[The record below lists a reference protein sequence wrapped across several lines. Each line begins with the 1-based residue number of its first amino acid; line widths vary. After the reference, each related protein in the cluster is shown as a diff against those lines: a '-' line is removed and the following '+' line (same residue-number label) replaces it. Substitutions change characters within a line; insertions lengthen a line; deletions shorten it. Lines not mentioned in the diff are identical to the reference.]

1 MEGSDCHE
9 RHRFRLY
16 DVAMNRLL
24 KITAV
29 FSGLLAL
36 SISLSG
42 CGSPAANDATNEK
55 KQSSEHGAH
64 SIEITDRKCFAQAM
78 IPHHSQA
85 IEMSQIAL
93 DNTTNPD
100 LLAIAEQMIAEQS
113 AEIEMMSPWLEDEPL
128 DYTMMMDGMLT
139 ESQLEELRSTK
150 DAEFDVLYS
159 QYMILHHEGALGMA
173 NKVIE
178 SEDIFLSELG
188 YQIIDEQTAEIALLE
203 GFASN

>member
-1 MEGSDCHE
+1 
-9 RHRFRLY
+9 
-16 DVAMNRLL
+16 MNRLL
-24 KITAV
+24 KITAL

-42 CGSPAANDATNEK
+42 CGSPAATDATNEK

-64 SIEITDRKCFAQAM
+64 SIEITDRKSFAQAM
-78 IPHHSQA
+78 IPHHAQA

-113 AEIEMMSPWLEDEPL
+113 AEIEVMSPWLDDESL

-159 QYMILHHEGALGMA
+159 QYMILHHEGALEMA